1 MANKYS
7 NSGPGSLPEKWLEQ
21 SDGSYARQVA
31 TIGLNG
37 DGTPQTALPPGRAP
51 AANSVP
57 VAMSAEDKAALDAAK
72 SNYTV
77 NGGVYTNGNARV
89 AGNGILAVITT
100 AGTAT
105 LTFGGVDIQF
115 TFVVGPTILPLA
127 ITKTVLGT
135 AAGSFYAIS

>member
-1 MANKYS
+1 MAVKTTETTV
-7 NSGPGSLPEKWLEQ
+7 PGYVGNTNLVEVVNVDPS
-21 SDGSYARQVA
+21 
-31 TIGLNG
+31 T
-37 DGTPQTALPPGRAP
+37 GTAQTGLPPGRSS

-57 VAMSAEDKAALDAAK
+57 TALSTEDKSALDAAK

-77 NGGVYTNGNARV
+77 NGGVYVNNTARA

-105 LTFGGVDIQF
+105 LTFGGVDVAF
-115 TFVVGPTILPLA
+115 TFAVGPTILPLA

-135 AAGSFYAIS
+135 AVGSFYAIS

>member
-1 MANKYS
+1 MTVTPNGDTFNYTRNGANKVAEMVAAAIID
-7 NSGPGSLPEKWLEQ
+7 PG
-21 SDGSYARQVA
+21 
-31 TIGLNG
+31 T
-37 DGTPQTALPPGRAP
+37 GTPQTALPAGRAA

-57 VAMSAEDKAALDAAK
+57 VAMSNEDKAALDAAK

-77 NGGVYTNGNARV
+77 NGGIYTNGNARA

-127 ITKTVLGT
+127 ITKTTLGT

>member
-1 MANKYS
+1 MPNPVILHDSTSSQDNPQGRPIGTAANPLVTS
-7 NSGPGSLPEKWLEQ
+7 Q
-21 SDGSYARQVA
+21 SDGSGGTA
-31 TIGLNG
+31 TG
-37 DGTPQTALPPGRAP
+37 LPPGRAS

-57 VAMSAEDKAALDAAK
+57 GVMCNEDKAALDAAK

-77 NGGVYTNGNARV
+77 NGGVYVNNTARA

-105 LTFGGVDIQF
+105 LTFGGTDVAF

-135 AAGSFYAIS
+135 AVGSFYAIS

>member
-1 MANKYS
+1 MSVTPNGDTFNYTRNGANK
-7 NSGPGSLPEKWLEQ
+7 
-21 SDGSYARQVA
+21 VA
-31 TIGLNG
+31 EMVAAAIIDPAT
-37 DGTPQTALPPGRAP
+37 GTPQTALPPGRAP
-51 AANSVP
+51 AVNSVP
-57 VAMSAEDKAALDAAK
+57 VAMSNEDKAALDAAK

-77 NGGVYTNGNARV
+77 NGGIYTNGNARA
-89 AGNGILAVITT
+89 AGNGILAIITT

-127 ITKTVLGT
+127 ITKTTLGT

>member
-1 MANKYS
+1 MSLNKKFDTVVYQGAGGEEAGAPVVVAVS
-7 NSGPGSLPEKWLEQ
+7 LDASGNPATPLP
-21 SDGSYARQVA
+21 A
-31 TIGLNG
+31 
-37 DGTPQTALPPGRAP
+37 GRAP

-72 SNYTV
+72 SNYTIN
-77 NGGVYTNGNARV
+77 NGIYANGTARA